1 MIKMEVDTGD
11 ETLTSLDWTDDEVI
25 ALNDAIINDGK
36 VILPGGINKHFNM
49 IIIQKKFQNVT
60 KKKVESKVLWDRVNA
75 FYNVSNLDKTLHCPF
90 PNETSEFSLPES
102 DFNQLIR
109 DRKSQSSQDKMM
121 DDESRD
127 SGSGRET
134 PPTLPI
140 AKRGASASAQA
151 SMSSN
156 KRKYSA
162 TFSDVGS
169 DTGSGRKSTTPA
181 TAGSSKAKRRI

>member
-1 MIKMEVDTGD
+1 MIKVEMDTSE
-11 ETLTSLDWTDDEVI
+11 ETLTSLDWTDEEVI
-25 ALNDAIINDGK
+25 ALNEAIINDGK

-60 KKKVESKVLWDRVNA
+60 KKKVDSKVLWDRVNA
-75 FYNVSNLDKTLHCPF
+75 FYNVSNLDKNLQCPF
-90 PNETSEFSLPES
+90 PNETCEFSLPES

-109 DRKSQSSQDKMM
+109 DRKSQSSLDKLL

-140 AKRGASASAQA
+140 AKRGASAQT

-169 DTGSGRKSTTPA
+169 DSSTGRKSTPA
-181 TAGSSKAKRRI
+181 SGGQPKAKRRI

>member
-1 MIKMEVDTGD
+1 MDMDTSED
-11 ETLTSLDWTDDEVI
+11 TLTSLDWTDDEVI
-25 ALNDAIINDGK
+25 ALNEAIINDGK
-36 VILPGGINKHFNM
+36 VIVPGGINKHFNM
-49 IIIQKKFQNVT
+49 IIIQKKFQDKT

-75 FYNVSNLDKTLHCPF
+75 FFNVANLDKNLQCPF
-90 PNETSEFSLPES
+90 PNETCEFSLPDS

-109 DRKSQSSQDKMM
+109 DRKSQSSQDKML

-140 AKRGASASAQA
+140 AKRGASAQA
-151 SMSSN
+151 SMSSSN

-169 DTGSGRKSTTPA
+169 DSGSGRKSTTPA
-181 TAGSSKAKRRI
+181 TGGPPKAKRRI